1 MLSDLHRG
9 LNLRYGADLRAL
21 GPLASIFTR
30 LDADPSTR
38 TWLDDCFARPVGA
51 LQLAARAVARNVMSD
66 YDANGLVGTH
76 DMRVLGTDQWRQLLD
91 VAALTRLSTGRLLDV
106 GAGDGNVTA
115 ELAPLV
121 HEVVATE
128 TSSGMAKRLRKRGF
142 TTYEVDLVER
152 TLPDEARASTPS
164 VSPNT
169 PPAAEPSSKPR
180 FEVIALLNVLDRTSR
195 PLTLLE
201 RLRSLAAG
209 DGRLL
214 CAVPFPL
221 RPHVHVGSSTVD
233 PDELLPRVAPGEH
246 VWERQALAFAELLFP
261 PLGWR
266 VVRLAR
272 APYLCRGPAKQ
283 PVLTLDDAIFVCAAI

>member
-1 MLSDLHRG
+1 MLADLHRG
-9 LNLRYGADLRAL
+9 LSLRYGADARAL
-21 GPLASIFTR
+21 GPLAGSFTR

-38 TWLDDCFARPVGA
+38 AWIDDCFARPVGA
-51 LQLAARAVARNVMSD
+51 IQLAARALARNVMSD

-91 VAALTRLSTGRLLDV
+91 VATLTRLSQGRLLDV

-121 HEVVATE
+121 REVVATE
-128 TSSGMAKRLRKRGF
+128 TSSGMAKRLRKRGWV
-142 TTYEVDLVER
+142 THEVDLVER
-152 TLPDEARASTPS
+152 GLPDDAG
-164 VSPNT
+164 
-169 PPAAEPSSKPR
+169 R
-180 FEVIALLNVLDRTSR
+180 FDAIALLNVLDRTSR

-201 RLRSLAAG
+201 RLRALAMPDA
-209 DGRLL
+209 RLL

-221 RPHVHVGSSTVD
+221 RPHVHVGASTVD
-233 PDELLPRVAPGEH
+233 PDELLPRVPPGEH
-246 VWERQALAFAELLFP
+246 VWERQARAFAELLFV

-266 VVRLAR
+266 VLRLAR

-283 PVLTLDDAIFVCAAI
+283 PVLTLDDALFVCAPIE

>member
-1 MLSDLHRG
+1 MLADLHRG
-9 LNLRYGADLRAL
+9 LSLRYGADPRAL
-21 GPLASIFTR
+21 GPLAASFTR

-38 TWLDDCFARPVGA
+38 AWIDDCFARPVGA
-51 LQLAARAVARNVMSD
+51 VQLAARSLARHVMSD

-91 VAALTRLSTGRLLDV
+91 VATLTRLSNGRLLDV

-121 HEVVATE
+121 REVVATE
-128 TSSGMAKRLRKRGF
+128 TSSGMAKRLRKRGWV
-142 TTYEVDLVER
+142 THEVDLVER
-152 TLPDEARASTPS
+152 GLPDD
-164 VSPNT
+164 
-169 PPAAEPSSKPR
+169 AER
-180 FEVIALLNVLDRTSR
+180 FDAIALLNVLDRTSR

-201 RLRSLAAG
+201 RLRALAMPEA
-209 DGRLL
+209 RLL

-221 RPHVHVGSSTVD
+221 RPHVHVGASTVD
-233 PDELLPRVAPGEH
+233 PDELLPRVPPGEH
-246 VWERQALAFAELLFP
+246 VWERQAGAFAELLFP

-266 VVRLAR
+266 VLRLAR

-283 PVLTLDDAIFVCAAI
+283 PVLTLDDAIFVCAPT

>member
-1 MLSDLHRG
+1 MLADLHRG
-9 LNLRYGADLRAL
+9 LSLRYGADARAL
-21 GPLASIFTR
+21 GPLAGGFTR

-38 TWLDDCFARPVGA
+38 AWIDDCFARPVGA
-51 LQLAARAVARNVMSD
+51 IQLAARALARNVMSD

-91 VAALTRLSTGRLLDV
+91 VATLTRLANGRLLDV

-121 HEVVATE
+121 REVVTTE
-128 TSSGMAKRLRKRGF
+128 TSSGMAKRLRKRGWV
-142 TTYEVDLVER
+142 THEVDLVER
-152 TLPDEARASTPS
+152 GLPDDAG
-164 VSPNT
+164 
-169 PPAAEPSSKPR
+169 R
-180 FEVIALLNVLDRTSR
+180 FDATALLNVLDRTSR

-201 RLRSLAAG
+201 RLRALAMPDA
-209 DGRLL
+209 RLL

-221 RPHVHVGSSTVD
+221 RPHVHVGASTVD
-233 PDELLPRVAPGEH
+233 PDELLPRVPPGEH
-246 VWERQALAFAELLFP
+246 VWERQARAFAELLFP

-266 VVRLAR
+266 VLRLAR

-283 PVLTLDDAIFVCAAI
+283 PVLTLDDAIFVCAPIE

>member
-1 MLSDLHRG
+1 MLADLHRG
-9 LNLRYGADLRAL
+9 LSLRYGAEASAL
-21 GPLASIFTR
+21 GPLAASFTR

-38 TWLDDCFARPVGA
+38 AWIDDCFARPVGA
-51 LQLAARAVARNVMSD
+51 VQLAARALARNVMSD

-91 VAALTRLSTGRLLDV
+91 VATLTRLSSGRLLDV

-121 HEVVATE
+121 REVVATE
-128 TSSGMAKRLRKRGF
+128 TSSGMAKRLRKRGWV
-142 TTYEVDLVER
+142 THEVDLVER
-152 TLPDEARASTPS
+152 GLPEDAG
-164 VSPNT
+164 
-169 PPAAEPSSKPR
+169 R
-180 FEVIALLNVLDRTSR
+180 FDAIALLNVLDRTSR

-201 RLRSLAAG
+201 RLRARAMP
-209 DGRLL
+209 DARLL

-221 RPHVHVGSSTVD
+221 RPHVHVGASTVD
-233 PDELLPRVAPGEH
+233 PDELLPRVPPGEH
-246 VWERQALAFAELLFP
+246 VWERQARAFAELLFV

-266 VVRLAR
+266 VLRLAR

-283 PVLTLDDAIFVCAAI
+283 PVLTLDDAIFVCAPIE

>member
-1 MLSDLHRG
+1 MLADLHRG
-9 LNLRYGADLRAL
+9 LSLRYGADARAL
-21 GPLASIFTR
+21 GPLAASFTR

-38 TWLDDCFARPVGA
+38 TWIDDCFTRPVGA
-51 LQLAARAVARNVMSD
+51 VQLAARARARNVMSD

-91 VAALTRLSTGRLLDV
+91 VATLTRLSSGRLLDV

-121 HEVVATE
+121 REVVATE
-128 TSSGMAKRLRKRGF
+128 TSSGMAKRLRKRGWV
-142 TTYEVDLVER
+142 THEVDLVER
-152 TLPDEARASTPS
+152 GLPEDAG
-164 VSPNT
+164 
-169 PPAAEPSSKPR
+169 R
-180 FEVIALLNVLDRTSR
+180 FDAIALLNVLDRTSR

-201 RLRSLAAG
+201 RLRARAMP
-209 DGRLL
+209 DARLL

-221 RPHVHVGSSTVD
+221 RPHVHVGASTVD
-233 PDELLPRVAPGEH
+233 PDELLPRVPPGEH
-246 VWERQALAFAELLFP
+246 VWERQARAFAELLFV

-266 VVRLAR
+266 VLRLAR

-283 PVLTLDDAIFVCAAI
+283 PVLTLDDAIFVCAPIE

>member
-1 MLSDLHRG
+1 MLADLHRG
-9 LNLRYGADLRAL
+9 LSLRYGADARAL
-21 GPLASIFTR
+21 GPLAGSFTR

-38 TWLDDCFARPVGA
+38 AWIDDCFAHPVGA
-51 LQLAARAVARNVMSD
+51 IQLAARALARNVMSD

-91 VAALTRLSTGRLLDV
+91 VATLTRLSHGRLLDV

-121 HEVVATE
+121 REVVATE
-128 TSSGMAKRLRKRGF
+128 TSSGMAKRLRKRGWV
-142 TTYEVDLVER
+142 THEVDLVER
-152 TLPDEARASTPS
+152 GLPDDAG
-164 VSPNT
+164 
-169 PPAAEPSSKPR
+169 R
-180 FEVIALLNVLDRTSR
+180 FDAIALLNVLDRTSR

-201 RLRSLAAG
+201 RLRALAMPDA
-209 DGRLL
+209 RLL

-221 RPHVHVGSSTVD
+221 RPHVHVGASTVD
-233 PDELLPRVAPGEH
+233 PDELLPRVPPGEH
-246 VWERQALAFAELLFP
+246 VWERQARAFAELLFV

-266 VVRLAR
+266 VLRLAR

-283 PVLTLDDAIFVCAAI
+283 PVLTLDDALFVCAPIA